1 MTTKLNVACVQMNAK
16 ADIQTNLNDA
26 EQLIREAAGQ
36 GATFIV
42 TPENTDRIFMDAA
55 KKIETCPREG
65 EHPGAQHFSNLAKEL
80 GVTLLIGSMAVKLS
94 DTKLANRSHFF
105 AADGKLVTTY
115 DKIHMFDVVLSNKE
129 AYKESETFEG
139 GKRSVLVE
147 TPDANIGLSICYD
160 LRFPHLYRN
169 LAKMGAQ
176 ILCVPSAFTVPTGK
190 AHWHTLLRARAIETG
205 CFVMAPAQVGEH
217 HSGRLTYGH
226 SLIIAPWG
234 EIVAERS
241 EGSEGIIT
249 AKLDLEMVEKARN
262 AVPSLY
268 NGREFESEKIKI

>member
-1 MTTKLNVACVQMNAK
+1 MNAK
-16 ADIQTNLNDA
+16 ADIETNLEDA
-26 EQLIREAAGQ
+26 STLIREAAEK
-36 GATFIV
+36 GATFIA

-55 KKIETCPREG
+55 RKIETCPRVG
-65 EHPGAQHFSNLAKEL
+65 EHPGVEHFSNLAKEL
-80 GVTLLIGSMAVKLS
+80 GVTLLIGSMALKLS

-105 AADGKLVTTY
+105 APDGRLVTTY
-115 DKIHMFDVVLSNKE
+115 DKIHMFDVQLSDKE

-139 GKRSVLVE
+139 GKRSVLIE
-147 TPDANIGLSICYD
+147 TPQANIGLSICYD

-169 LAKMGAQ
+169 LAKMGAD

-234 EIVAERS
+234 EIIAEAVEDRA
-241 EGSEGIIT
+241 GIIT
-249 AKLDLEMVEKARN
+249 AELDLELVEKARK

-268 NGREFESEKIKI
+268 NGREFESEKVKI

>member
-1 MTTKLNVACVQMNAK
+1 MNAK
-16 ADIQTNLNDA
+16 ADIETNLKDA
-26 EQLIREAAGQ
+26 SSLIREAAGK
-36 GATFIV
+36 GATFIA

-65 EHPGAQHFSNLAKEL
+65 EHPGVEHFSNLAKEL
-80 GVTLLIGSMAVKLS
+80 GVMLLIGSMAVKLS

-105 AADGKLVTTY
+105 AADGTLVTTY
-115 DKIHMFDVVLSNKE
+115 DKIHMFDVVLSDKE

-234 EIVAERS
+234 EIIAERS
-241 EGSEGIIT
+241 EGGEGIIS
-249 AKLDLEMVEKARN
+249 ASLDLELVERARK

-268 NGREFESEKIKI
+268 NGREFESEKVKI